1 MHTDPLSNLH
11 IRQKSMTCKKMANF
25 KNSNKLKFVYA
36 LLYVLLIVFLFTGI
50 NFLSIKYFGKL
61 ILGKSS
67 KFVLSEK
74 SLEILNK
81 LKSNVEIFFIL
92 EKKEGYFNF
101 DQVRDDIRHLVDK
114 FLQAPCES
122 RIDVEIVN
130 AAESSKRYRGLCIK
144 FGILP
149 KNCVVISTNNKVK
162 VFAIDELYKGKN
174 GAAVAF
180 VGENVI
186 SSALEDLCCN
196 KKHVIYFTV
205 GHCESEIEST
215 SESDGLSSLK
225 NLLNQR
231 NYEARSL
238 NIHDTKGIPD
248 DADILAIIGAKT
260 KLFGFEIE
268 IIKDFIDFR
277 DGKVIIGLESGF
289 SIGLQELCNDY
300 GIFVGKEVILPFNEK
315 LAGYGENLILKR
327 YSEHPINSKLIEFH
341 VPVSFGGTCE
351 VSTAKW
357 VTDDDKF
364 EVSELVQT
372 DTNIISGDKKLQEH
386 EIGKT
391 VAVISEKKKLDH
403 TKISKNGGKLL
414 VIGNSDFISNS
425 RINFIGNRLFWL
437 GINDYLLKD
446 ESKDLNLE
454 DIVLD
459 EFRLAISA
467 SQFKKIIARGALLPI
482 FAISLFLVVLFL
494 RRK

>member
-1 MHTDPLSNLH
+1 MH
-11 IRQKSMTCKKMANF
+11 KKQ
-25 KNSNKLKFVYA
+25 A
-36 LLYVLLIVFLFTGI
+36 L
-50 NFLSIKYFGKL
+50 
-61 ILGKSS
+61 
-67 KFVLSEK
+67 
-74 SLEILNK
+74 
-81 LKSNVEIFFIL
+81 
-92 EKKEGYFNF
+92 
-101 DQVRDDIRHLVDK
+101 
-114 FLQAPCES
+114 
-122 RIDVEIVN
+122 
-130 AAESSKRYRGLCIK
+130 
-144 FGILP
+144 
-149 KNCVVISTNNKVK
+149 
-162 VFAIDELYKGKN
+162 
-174 GAAVAF
+174 
-180 VGENVI
+180 
-186 SSALEDLCCN
+186 
-196 KKHVIYFTV
+196 
-205 GHCESEIEST
+205 
-215 SESDGLSSLK
+215 
-225 NLLNQR
+225 LLNQR
-231 NYEARSL
+231 NYEIRSL

-289 SIGLQELCNDY
+289 STGLQELCNDY

-425 RINFIGNRLFWL
+425 RINFIGNRLFLL
-437 GINDYLLKD
+437 GINDYLLKN

-454 DIVLD
+454 DIALD
-459 EFRLAISA
+459 EFKLAISA

-482 FAISLFLVVLFL
+482 FAMSLLLVVLFL